1 MFSPGSVSQ
10 GFSNI
15 TGQNSVPGYR
25 MTTPIT
31 LPEVTVTGSAS
42 KPQTQPATKPAT
54 QQPAAQSPAKTGT
67 PAYDTNTL
75 WGWMKSTG
83 TGDASYGGR
92 RAL

>member
-1 MFSPGSVSQ
+1 
-10 GFSNI
+10 
-15 TGQNSVPGYR
+15 
-25 MTTPIT
+25 MTTPIM
-31 LPEVTVTGSAS
+31 LPEVGITGSAS
-42 KPQTQPATKPAT
+42 KPQTQPAT
-54 QQPAAQSPAKTGT
+54 QQPAAQSPAKTST

>member
-1 MFSPGSVSQ
+1 
-10 GFSNI
+10 
-15 TGQNSVPGYR
+15 

-42 KPQTQPATKPAT
+42 KPQNQPAAQPATQPAT
-54 QQPAAQSPAKTGT
+54 QPAKTGT